1 MEGHAQTPIYIEL
14 SDSSGDDD
22 GPHATAAV
30 SNKRQRRPDHTV
42 SGGDADGTAA
52 HLDFREVKE
61 EDQVIPRPA
70 YLLGKQPVLGTSTF
84 KGDKDELKGLGAAW
98 GETVKGLPDT
108 PQQVP

>member
-1 MEGHAQTPIYIEL
+1 MRPLSPSLITLPYHPYHPITLITLTPTPYH
-14 SDSSGDDD
+14 
-22 GPHATAAV
+22 PY
-30 SNKRQRRPDHTV
+30 
-42 SGGDADGTAA
+42 ADGTAA